1 MAVRATFEIEI
12 TPGEEP
18 LLPGTGRFDFAKRWV
33 GDIVGTSQGIMIS
46 AGSPAEGTAG
56 YVAMEVF
63 EGTIGGRRGSV
74 AFEQLGTMDA
84 GGQGLR
90 YLIVPGS
97 GTGELDGLIGVLNLT
112 VDTESGAHRVEA
124 ELGDS

>member
-1 MAVRATFEIEI
+1 MTVRAAFEIEI

-18 LLPGTGRFDFAKRWV
+18 LLPGTGRFDFLKRWT
-33 GDIVGTSQGIMIS
+33 GDIAGTSTGLMIS
-46 AGSPAEGTAG
+46 AGSPADGTAG

-63 EGTIGGRRGSV
+63 EGTIAGREGSV
-74 AFEQLGTMDA
+74 AFQQLGTMDG

-97 GTGELDGLIGVLNLT
+97 GTGALEGVIGVLNLT
-112 VDTESGAHRVEA
+112 VDA
-124 ELGDS
+124 ETGTHTVDLMLGED